1 MRLTVL
7 PEEAQS
13 VSTFLLFAKVI
24 YMVHGTE
31 KTGDNKMTAIEHIT
45 IPYQIIAHY
54 ILAKVNATCI
64 FNDSIN

>member
-31 KTGDNKMTAIEHIT
+31 KAGDNKMTAIEHIA

-54 ILAKVNATCI
+54 ILAKVNATYI
-64 FNDSIN
+64 LMIQ